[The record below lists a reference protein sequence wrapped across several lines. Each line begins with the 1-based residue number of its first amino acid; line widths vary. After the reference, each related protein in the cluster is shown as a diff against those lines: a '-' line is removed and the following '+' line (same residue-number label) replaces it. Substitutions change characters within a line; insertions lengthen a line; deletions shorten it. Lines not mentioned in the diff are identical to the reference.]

1 MAQNTYECLFLLDS
15 NRYAKDPGG
24 VSGSIP
30 TMIQAAEG
38 EVLASRLYN
47 EQKLAYQI
55 EGHKKGTYWLTYF
68 RMEGA
73 KMGELN
79 RACQLNGAVL
89 RHMAIKLDERVAPH
103 LVAAARGET
112 IPGEEEPATEDA
124 TKPAGEPTAE
134 PAAEPAAETAAE
146 TATETA

>member
-30 TMIQAAEG
+30 SMIEAAEG

-47 EQKLAYQI
+47 EQKLAYPI

-73 KMGELN
+73 KMPELN
-79 RACQLNGAVL
+79 RACQLNNAVL
-89 RHMAIKLDERVAPH
+89 RHLAIKLDPRVAP
-103 LVAAARGET
+103 LLIAAARGEAV
-112 IPGEEEPATEDA
+112 PGE
-124 TKPAGEPTAE
+124 
-134 PAAEPAAETAAE
+134 EPAAETAAA
-146 TATETA
+146 TAE